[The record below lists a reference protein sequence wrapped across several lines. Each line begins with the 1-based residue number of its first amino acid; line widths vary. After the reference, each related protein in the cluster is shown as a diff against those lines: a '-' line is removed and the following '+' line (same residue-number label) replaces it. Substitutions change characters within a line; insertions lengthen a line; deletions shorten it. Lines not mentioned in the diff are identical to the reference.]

1 MSEKKKM
8 TAFEAVDNFWYYH
21 KWKVVAAIVLV
32 IAVIAGIG
40 FVNANTDNRDYDFV
54 AISVF
59 ARPMTTEDYT
69 LDKQLESVV
78 VDIDGNGDLA
88 IKTPSYYITEGAT
101 GDNDRL
107 SISQFEAAMSEAG
120 GDIILF
126 DKANLERFLPK
137 DFFADIS
144 DYVDM
149 SQVPQEGI
157 VYRNDVPVAVRLSDS
172 KALTDMQFVID
183 DIYVSVMFTPDEA
196 DEKILASRS
205 MAKGAIEKLI
215 EK

>member
-8 TAFEAVDNFWYYH
+8 TAFEAIDNFWYYH
-21 KWKVVAAIVLV
+21 KWKV
-32 IAVIAGIG
+32 IAVIALVLGALAVKG
-40 FVNANTDNRDYDFV
+40 FINANTDNRDYDFV

-59 ARPMTTEDYT
+59 ARPMTTGDYT

-78 VDIDGNGDLA
+78 TDIDGNGDLA
-88 IKTPSYYITEGAT
+88 IKTPGYYITEGAT

-107 SISQFEAAMSEAG
+107 SISQFEAAMSEAE

-126 DKANLERFLPK
+126 DRTNLERFLPK

-144 DYVDM
+144 DYVDL
-149 SQVPQEGI
+149 SQISEEDI

-172 KALTDMQFVID
+172 KALTDMNFVID

-196 DEKILASRS
+196 DEKILASRNL
-205 MAKGAIEKLI
+205 AKSAIEKLI